1 MLNRFIGN
9 KKPILNTILECI
21 REYAAPGDLVCD
33 IFSGTLAVSL
43 ALKNAGYRVASNDI
57 NLFSYVYGR
66 AYLTN
71 STIPDVDL
79 KDLIGQHSLG
89 GPGGRPSSSPQVD
102 GDSHHRFMAL
112 LDYLSTA
119 TTSRLPRQ
127 YRRSDIR
134 DTYSDGGKNSYYRS
148 SRGREGSRRFFSP
161 ENAARIDSIL
171 NWLRFWRDREAL
183 GDEAHYMVLCCL
195 LDAVERVSNIQG
207 TYHDFPRNWY
217 DPRAL
222 RPLRLLGPDV
232 DRIGGASEGHILGVE
247 EDSLDFIECVRRP
260 ELMYVDPP
268 YNFRQYTS
276 YYFLPNLICR
286 YCTILDLD
294 EYFARVEFVRGQN
307 MSDDFNSSFSRRSS
321 FIDSLRLLLAK
332 STARIIVL
340 SYFDGRNHWG
350 KPKDDSGDGLRYL
363 TELFTSDL
371 FVPSSFRMIPIARRN
386 YQSYVGYHAEPVGEM
401 LLIGERRTSTDATLH
416 PQTLAMR

>member
-9 KKPILNTILECI
+9 KKPILNPLLECI
-21 REYAAPGDLVCD
+21 QEYAAPGDLVCD

-43 ALKNAGYRVASNDI
+43 ALKSAGYLVASNDI

-71 STIPDVDL
+71 SAIPYVDL
-79 KDLIGQHSLG
+79 KELIGQHSLE
-89 GPGGRPSSSPQVD
+89 RAKRRTPSSQWSN

-112 LDYLSTA
+112 LNYLSTT
-119 TTSRLPRQ
+119 TTSRLPRR

-134 DTYSDGGKNSYYRS
+134 DTYSDAGKNSYYRS

-171 NWLRFWRDREAL
+171 NWLRFWRDRETL

-207 TYHDFPRNWY
+207 TYHDFPRSWY

-232 DRIGGASEGHILGVE
+232 DRLGGVSEGHILGME
-247 EDSLDFIECVRRP
+247 EDSLEFIDCVRRP

-286 YCTILDLD
+286 YCTIPDLD

-307 MSDDFNSSFSRRSS
+307 MSDDFDSSFSRRSS
-321 FIDSLRLLLAK
+321 FIDSLHLLMAK

-350 KPKDDSGDGLRYL
+350 KPKDDSGEGLRHL

-371 FVPSSFRMIPIARRN
+371 FVPGSFKMIPIARRN
-386 YQSYVGYHAEPVGEM
+386 YQSYVGYQAEPVEEM
-401 LLIGERRTSTDATLH
+401 LLVGERHASTDASLH
-416 PQTLAMR
+416 PQALAMR